1 MNGMASQIF
10 LICQA
15 ISYTSR
21 NEIWSWC
28 CGTTT
33 LVRTR
38 WKDMRREE
46 LIKLMPENKDDAR
59 AARALVQLGASAI
72 EPVWRDMLLW
82 LRVSDSPVADIF
94 AEFFAKIDPQ
104 PVGLIAKHIAT
115 QQELMRKRILTDILQ
130 AWPREAVVPLTTQLT
145 MLATHPDVLNN
156 DIECFRLIL
165 KHDLADRAWVR
176 KWLTFRKEQTI
187 ERLQLFEKLE
197 TTF

>member
-1 MNGMASQIF
+1 
-10 LICQA
+10 
-15 ISYTSR
+15 
-21 NEIWSWC
+21 
-28 CGTTT
+28 
-33 LVRTR
+33 
-38 WKDMRREE
+38 MRREE

-82 LRVSDSPVADIF
+82 LRVPDSPVADIF

-145 MLATHPDVLNN
+145 VLATHPDVLNN

-165 KHDLADRAWVR
+165 KHDLADRVWVR
-176 KWLTFRKEQTI
+176 QWLTFRKEQTI

>member
-1 MNGMASQIF
+1 M
-10 LICQA
+10 
-15 ISYTSR
+15 
-21 NEIWSWC
+21 
-28 CGTTT
+28 
-33 LVRTR
+33 VRTR

-145 MLATHPDVLNN
+145 VLATHPDVLNN